1 MKPFDKW
8 PALVQDAQQ
17 GTFDDSLFQSDS
29 DVKNSAQPTK
39 LPMAKVPTIIL
50 KALNPHHTDYI
61 RIDPKEA
68 RYWHGGLH
76 HHDDRQLL
84 VISNNQAQ
92 RLKTVSQ
99 GNIKEIFAFIK
110 KSALEAKV
118 EGQFSSSGSK
128 GFSGGAGE
136 LSQNGAHLG
145 AAAKYAATSDY
156 SKNDGVGFNSSQ
168 GAGTTR
174 PSMGKSNAGIKK
186 TPTKLESTAQP
197 IDTIAPS
204 VIIGQPNPKQIVKL
218 EQNQAT
224 KRRFA
229 NHVLGPGETAASVVE
244 QYTGTPNESRI
255 YGFNHPQFT
264 IKNPPKAGDKV
275 RVNTGFDV
283 LVKGQFYNSNSV
295 NLIWKGPTSGSKSAI
310 LEQVNGNYIPD
321 RGYDWELALPL
332 VAGEYTLTAE
342 AGGATHSVSFSV
354 EESEDQ
360 LEIIDFIYIP
370 EDNSF
375 IAVTQSL
382 ADILEQEMEVL
393 NPPMEQLKQA
403 LAGQQDLSKQ
413 DDKVIDAK
421 KALNET
427 LKPLV
432 SGPTANKITEVIGF
446 KGRKYTYVRS
456 DKMANHFRRYK
467 IDTDIRNGRRFSDAN
482 GNLDRKKLNKAL
494 KNDLSKLKVN
504 FKYDKKLV
512 DTYTTIWGE
521 WARELNKDLNIKRF
535 EKSDYFDAS
544 AEARLMRYTHGAGIA
559 ANFSPKDGVFSFQ
572 ADGKVDFA
580 VGEAKAAMS
589 GYYPNK
595 NGYEFKFMMPLKN
608 TTKEREINLGA
619 IRLNAT
625 IALFGYAGAKL
636 QAAANVGCTVKQ
648 GKMMLEG
655 LTPEQVKALSRADR
669 KFEPVK
675 GELSAFAGV
684 SAGCEL
690 TGALQWDNP
699 EKSGKS
705 SFCDL
710 AKLGGK
716 AEGAFGAGAHAG
728 CFIGYEDGRFI
739 LRAKLGLIWG
749 VGAGGELVCEIGVDE
764 IVTLAQFVYHQLKN
778 NDYDYLEFIQP
789 LAFNVLY
796 KAVAMHIATGKDITE
811 FVGGTAKDID
821 EWWRTKVIIHE
832 QAKAI
837 MQRVEQAPEML
848 KFTVPESKGAFLNLL
863 ANPNLASLIDS
874 DTYSWQGLNE
884 QRENTIIIILK
895 HILCTEEL
903 DEVLQHMGKGGTKCS
918 QEEGLSQLNSI
929 LEGAQQREFDAWRRK
944 LPSRARSGSVAVA
957 MLNISPFVALA

>member
-1 MKPFDKW
+1 MKPFDKL
-8 PALVQDAQQ
+8 PMLVHDVQQ
-17 GTFDDSLFQSDS
+17 GATDDLPFPSDS
-29 DVKNSAQPTK
+29 KLKNARQPTT
-39 LPMAKVPTIIL
+39 LAMTKVPNIVL
-50 KALNPHHTDYI
+50 KALNPHYSDYI
-61 RIDPKEA
+61 RIDPTEA

-76 HHDDRQLL
+76 HHDDRQLF
-84 VISNNQAQ
+84 VISNNRAQ

-99 GNIKEIFAFIK
+99 ANIKQVFAFIK
-110 KSALEAKV
+110 KSALETKM
-118 EGQFSSSGSK
+118 EERFGSG
-128 GFSGGAGE
+128 GGNAFSGGDIG
-136 LSQNGAHLG
+136 SISRNGSRQSNNN
-145 AAAKYAATSDY
+145 TSN
-156 SKNDGVGFNSSQ
+156 KNT
-168 GAGTTR
+168 A
-174 PSMGKSNAGIKK
+174 
-186 TPTKLESTAQP
+186 TKLKNTTQP

-204 VIIGQPNPKQIVKL
+204 VIIGQPNPDQIVKL
-218 EQNQAT
+218 EQNQTT

-229 NHVLGPGETAASVVE
+229 NHVLGPGETAVSVVE

-264 IKNPPKAGDKV
+264 IKNPPKAGDEV

-295 NLIWKGPTSGSKSAI
+295 NIIWKGPTSGSKSAI
-310 LEQVNGNYIPD
+310 LEQVNGEYLPD

-332 VAGEYTLTAE
+332 VAGEYTITAE

-360 LEIIDFIYIP
+360 QEIIDFIYIP

-393 NPPMEQLKQA
+393 NPPLEQLKQA
-403 LAGQQDLSKQ
+403 LAGQQDPSKQ
-413 DDKVIDAK
+413 DDQVIDAK

-456 DKMANHFRRYK
+456 DKIANHTRRYK

-482 GNLDRKKLNKAL
+482 GNLDRSKLNKAL

-521 WARELNKDLNIKRF
+521 WARELNKDLKIKRF

-580 VGEAKAAMS
+580 VGEAKAAIS
-589 GYYPNK
+589 GYFPNK
-595 NGYEFKFMMPLKN
+595 KGYEFRFMMPLKN
-608 TTKEREINLGA
+608 TAKEREINLGA

-636 QAAANVGCTVKQ
+636 QAAANIGCTVRQ

-699 EKSGKS
+699 EKTGKS

-716 AEGAFGAGAHAG
+716 AEGAFGAGARAG
-728 CFIGYEDGRFI
+728 CYIGYEDGRFM

-778 NDYDYLEFIQP
+778 NDYDYLAFIQED
-789 LAFNVLY
+789 AFKVLY
-796 KAVAMHIATGKDITE
+796 KAVSMHIATGNEIFNFIGYSVRQVDTWWR
-811 FVGGTAKDID
+811 GTVLIHERAKDMMDNILQ
-821 EWWRTKVIIHE
+821 K
-832 QAKAI
+832 
-837 MQRVEQAPEML
+837 PEML
-848 KFTVPESKGAFLNLL
+848 KFTVPEAKGAMLNLL
-863 ANPNLASLIDS
+863 ANPNLASLLDS
-874 DTYSWQGLNE
+874 DAYSWSGLNE
-884 QRENTIIIILK
+884 QRENAIIIMLK

-903 DEVLQHMGKGGTKCS
+903 DEVLQHMGEGGGKCS
-918 QEEGLSQLNSI
+918 REEGLSQLNSI
-929 LEGAQQREFDAWRRK
+929 LEGAQQREFDAWRRQ

-957 MLNISPFVALA
+957 MLNISPFVSLA